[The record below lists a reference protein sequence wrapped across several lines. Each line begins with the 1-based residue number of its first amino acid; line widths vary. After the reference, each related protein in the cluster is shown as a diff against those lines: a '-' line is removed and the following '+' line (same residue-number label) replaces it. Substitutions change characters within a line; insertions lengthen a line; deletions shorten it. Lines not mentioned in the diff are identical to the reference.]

1 MNTVIY
7 QALVPVK
14 ACSSQMTLYD
24 QFLTQASKCRL
35 DRSMNTSEPNLAD
48 SEIFDVEK
56 QQVRLILSMVFSSS
70 FSKYFYDFFQKDGRI
85 NLALQRKV
93 HQDAEAFIMLEGAVD
108 FLDKP
113 IAVFTRLKHA
123 AGLVTNCV
131 RIFFHLLYP
140 GGKSMN

>member
-1 MNTVIY
+1 MKKEKPASIDNLTVVFKEYLVQKLAEKKVGFNFLHPVIY

-56 QQVRLILSMVFSSS
+56 QQVRLILSMGFTSS
-70 FSKYFYDFFQKDGRI
+70 FSKYF
-85 NLALQRKV
+85 L
-93 HQDAEAFIMLEGAVD
+93 
-108 FLDKP
+108 
-113 IAVFTRLKHA
+113 
-123 AGLVTNCV
+123 
-131 RIFFHLLYP
+131 
-140 GGKSMN
+140 

>member
-1 MNTVIY
+1 
-7 QALVPVK
+7 
-14 ACSSQMTLYD
+14 
-24 QFLTQASKCRL
+24 
-35 DRSMNTSEPNLAD
+35 MNTSEPNLAD

-70 FSKYFYDFFQKDGRI
+70 FSKYFYNFFQKDGRI

-123 AGLVTNCV
+123 AGLATSCV
-131 RIFFHLLYP
+131 RIFFFYLLLYP
-140 GGKSMN
+140 GRKSTN